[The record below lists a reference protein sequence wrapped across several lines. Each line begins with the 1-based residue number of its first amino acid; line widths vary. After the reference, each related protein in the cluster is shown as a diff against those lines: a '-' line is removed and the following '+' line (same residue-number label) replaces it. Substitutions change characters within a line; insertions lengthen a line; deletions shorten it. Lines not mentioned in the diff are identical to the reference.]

1 MLKSLEFQGFKKEA
15 ITFLKELSLNNNKEW
30 FELNR
35 ARYDTLIKDATSEF
49 VLDMG
54 EHLQVLVPSIN
65 YNPKVSGSL
74 FKIYRDVRF
83 SKNKTPMKSRIGI
96 LFWQGNSHRMQSS
109 SFYLHFDT
117 NEIFFAVGLRKFKTP
132 LLKAYREYI
141 KDEKNAKEL
150 EEILKE
156 IKAKGYDDIEPHYK
170 RYPKGFD
177 KDDKYAYLSLYNG
190 MYGSKTFDI
199 DDVFYSQKII
209 DRTFKVCED
218 MSRLQEW
225 VYRLTLTVKD

>member
-1 MLKSLEFQGFKKEA
+1 MEFQGFKKEA
-15 ITFLKELSLNNNKEW
+15 ITFLEELSLNNTKEW

-54 EHLQVLVPSIN
+54 EHLQVLVPTIN
-65 YNPKVSGSL
+65 FHPKVSGSL
-74 FKIYRDVRF
+74 FKIYKDVRF

-109 SFYLHFDT
+109 AFYLHFDKQ
-117 NEIFFAVGLRKFKTP
+117 EIFFAVGLRSFKTP

-150 EEILKE
+150 EKILHD
-156 IKAKGYDDIEPHYK
+156 ISLKGYDIIQPHYK

-177 KDDKYAYLSLYNG
+177 ENNKYAYLSLYNG
-190 MYGSKTFDI
+190 MCGSKSFEI
-199 DDVFYSQKII
+199 DDVFYSPKII
-209 DRTFKVCED
+209 DRAFEVFED